1 MPVPGSTMTS
11 FRPLMQGVNGMVVA
25 SHPAAAMAGLD
36 VLRKGGNAI
45 DAGVAVGLALNVVH
59 VDDCSFLGV
68 APTVMYLADRKE
80 VVEIDGLGVWPQAA
94 SVDYFKKNHGGK
106 LTPGVMNSLTPGAAD
121 AWITALSQ
129 FGTMTFGEVASAAI
143 DLAGNGFP
151 MFRYLA
157 GRFVTAYDAYNAHP
171 STAEIFMPNGSPP
184 KQGEMFYQKDLSATL
199 AKLAEIEN
207 SNKGKGREAAMQAAR
222 DDIYTGE
229 LARKIVAFNQE
240 MGGLLTADDLASYH
254 VSVGTPVTVN
264 YRGYDVYSTG
274 PWGQGPTFPQALKI
288 LEGFNLASMGHNSP
302 EYIHTV
308 SQALNLAFADREQY
322 VGDPKFVDVPIK
334 ELLSEEYLV
343 HRRGLID
350 PDVAWPGTP
359 PAGDPRNCKATLNGG
374 PQSPKD
380 APVPVA
386 TAGATGGGTSYF
398 AVIDRD
404 GNIFSSTPS
413 EGTKNG
419 GPVIPGTGLAFSMR
433 GSQSKVDDSVPASV
447 AGGKRPRLTPAP
459 ALVLRDGEPVI
470 ALGAHGGDHIPQGT
484 LQLLLNMLEFGRDP
498 QEAVEEP
505 RFYSYNFPG
514 ASWPSKYEPAML
526 RLEGRISEDATESLR
541 QKGHI
546 IERYPDWWEGSS
558 LYCAITR
565 NPETKVLQGGADP
578 RCEAY
583 GVGY

>member
-1 MPVPGSTMTS
+1 MPVPGTTLTS
-11 FRPLMQGVNGMVVA
+11 FRPLMQGTNGMVVA

-36 VLRKGGNAI
+36 ILKKGGNAI

-94 SVDYFKKNHGGK
+94 SVGYFKKNHDGQ
-106 LTPGVMNSLTPGAAD
+106 LRPGIFNSLTPAAGD
-121 AWITALSQ
+121 AWITALSR
-129 FGTMTFGEVASAAI
+129 FGTMTFGEVAGAAI

-157 GRFVTAYDAYNAHP
+157 GRFVTAFDAYNAHP
-171 STAEIFMPNGSPP
+171 STAEIFLPNGRAA

-199 AKLAEIEN
+199 AKLAEIE
-207 SNKGKGREAAMQAAR
+207 SANKGKGREAALQAAR
-222 DDIYTGE
+222 DEIYTGE
-229 LARKIVAFNQE
+229 LGRTIVAFNQK
-240 MGGLLTADDLASYH
+240 MGGLLTEDDLARYH
-254 VSVGTPVTVN
+254 VKVGTPVTVN
-264 YRGYDVYSTG
+264 YKGYDVYSTG

-288 LEGFNLASMGHNSP
+288 LEGFDLAAMGHNSP

-322 VGDPKFVDVPIK
+322 VGDPDFSDVPIK
-334 ELLSEEYLV
+334 ELLSEEYLSQ
-343 HRRGLID
+343 RRSLID
-350 PDVAWPGTP
+350 PDMAWPGMP
-359 PAGDPRNCKATLNGG
+359 PAGDPRGRKPTLNGG
-374 PQSPKD
+374 PLSPKD

-386 TAGATGGGTSYF
+386 TAGPTGGGTSYF

-419 GPVIPGTGLAFSMR
+419 GPIIPGTGLAFSLR
-433 GSQSKVDDSVPASV
+433 GTQSKVDDAHAASV
-447 AGGKRPRLTPAP
+447 APGKRPRLTPAP

-484 LQLLLNMLEFGRDP
+484 LQLFLNMLEFGRDP

-505 RFYSYNFPG
+505 RFFSYNFPISG
-514 ASWPSKYEPAML
+514 WPSKYEPGML
-526 RLEGRISEDATESLR
+526 RLEGRISDETAESLR
-541 QKGHI
+541 QKGHT
-546 IERYPDWWEGSS
+546 IEMYPDWWEGSS

-565 NPETKVLQGGADP
+565 NPETGVLQGGADP

-583 GVGY
+583 AVGY

>member
-1 MPVPGSTMTS
+1 MPVPGTTLTS
-11 FRPLMQGVNGMVVA
+11 FRPLMQGTNGMVAA

-36 VLRKGGNAI
+36 ILRKGGNAI

-94 SVDYFKKNHGGK
+94 SVEYFKKNHDGQ
-106 LTPGVMNSLTPGAAD
+106 LRPGIFNSLTPAAGD
-121 AWITALSQ
+121 AWITALSR
-129 FGTMTFGEVASAAI
+129 FGTMSFGEVAGAAI

-157 GRFVTAYDAYNAHP
+157 GRFVTAFEAYSAHP
-171 STAEIFMPNGSPP
+171 STAEIFLPNGRAP

-199 AKLAEIEN
+199 AKLAEIE
-207 SNKGKGREAAMQAAR
+207 SVNKRKGREAALQAAR
-222 DDIYTGE
+222 DEIYTGE
-229 LARKIVAFNQE
+229 LGRKIVAFNQE
-240 MGGLLTADDLASYH
+240 MGGLLTEDDLARYH
-254 VSVGTPVTVN
+254 VKVGTPVTVN
-264 YRGYDVYSTG
+264 YKGYDVYSTG

-288 LEGFNLASMGHNSP
+288 LEGFDLASMGHNSP

-322 VGDPKFVDVPIK
+322 VGDPDFFDVPIK
-334 ELLSEEYLV
+334 ELLSEEYLSQ
-343 HRRGLID
+343 RRSLID
-350 PDVAWPGTP
+350 PNMAWPGMP
-359 PAGDPRNCKATLNGG
+359 PAGDPRGRKPTLNGG
-374 PQSPKD
+374 PLSPKD
-380 APVPVA
+380 AAVPVA
-386 TAGATGGGTSYF
+386 TAGPTGGGTSYF

-419 GPVIPGTGLAFSMR
+419 GPIIPGTGLAFSMR
-433 GSQSKVDDSVPASV
+433 GTQSKVDDSHAASV
-447 AGGKRPRLTPAP
+447 APGKRPRLTPAP

-484 LQLLLNMLEFGRDP
+484 LQLFLNMLEFGRDP

-505 RFYSYNFPG
+505 RFYSYNFPISG
-514 ASWPSKYEPAML
+514 WPSKYEPGML
-526 RLEGRISEDATESLR
+526 RLEGRISDETAESLR
-541 QKGHI
+541 QKGHT
-546 IERYPDWWEGSS
+546 IEMYPDWWEGSS
-558 LYCAITR
+558 LYCIITR
-565 NPETKVLQGGADP
+565 NPETGVLQGGADP

-583 GVGY
+583 AVGY

>member
-1 MPVPGSTMTS
+1 MPVPGTTLTS
-11 FRPLMQGVNGMVVA
+11 FRPLMQGTNGMVVA

-68 APTVMYLADRKE
+68 APTLIYLAGRKE

-94 SVDYFKKNHGGK
+94 SVEYFNKNHRGDI
-106 LTPGVMNSLTPGAAD
+106 PVGVLRSLTPAAAD
-121 AWITALSQ
+121 AWITALSR
-129 FGTMTFGEVASAAI
+129 FGTMRFGEVASAAI

-157 GRFVTAYDAYNAHP
+157 GRFVTAFEAYNAHP
-171 STAEIFMPNGSPP
+171 TTAEIFLPNGRGP
-184 KQGEMFYQKDLSATL
+184 KKGEMFYQKDLAATL
-199 AKLAEIEN
+199 SKVADVEAT
-207 SNKGKGREAAMQAAR
+207 SSGQGREAALKAAR
-222 DDIYTGE
+222 DYIYTGE
-229 LARKIVAFNQE
+229 LGSKIVSYNQE
-240 MGGLLTADDLASYH
+240 MGGLLTEEDLARYH
-254 VSVGTPVTVN
+254 VQVGSPVTVN

-288 LEGFNLASMGHNSP
+288 LEGFDLAAMGHNSP

-308 SQALNLAFADREQY
+308 SQALNLAFADRQQY
-322 VGDPKFVDVPIK
+322 VGDPDFVDVPIA
-334 ELLSEEYLV
+334 EMLSEEYLAQ
-343 HRRGLID
+343 RRTLID
-350 PDVAWPGTP
+350 PDLAWPGMP
-359 PAGDPRNCKATLNGG
+359 PAGDPRNRKATLNGG
-374 PQSPKD
+374 PTSPKD

-386 TAGATGGGTSYF
+386 TAGVSGGGTSYF

-419 GPVIPGTGLAFSMR
+419 GAVIPGTGLVFSMR
-433 GSQSKVDDSVPASV
+433 GSQSNLTPGHPASV
-447 AGGKRPRLTPAP
+447 APGKRPRLTPAP
-459 ALVLRDGEPVI
+459 ALVLRDGEAVM

-505 RFYSYNFPG
+505 RFFSYNFPNSG
-514 ASWPSKYEPAML
+514 WPNKFEPGML
-526 RLEGRISEDATESLR
+526 RMEGRIPDKVAEVLR
-541 QKGHI
+541 QKGHT
-546 IERYPDWWEGSS
+546 IEMYPDWWEGSS

-583 GVGY
+583 AIGY

>member
-1 MPVPGSTMTS
+1 MPVPGTTLTS
-11 FRPLMQGVNGMVVA
+11 FRPLMQGVNGMVAA

-36 VLRKGGNAI
+36 VLRNGGNAI

-68 APTVMYLADRKE
+68 APTVIYLAGRKE

-94 SVDYFKKNHGGK
+94 SVDYFNKNHGGK
-106 LTPGVMNSLTPGAAD
+106 MPNGVLRSLTPAAAD
-121 AWITALSQ
+121 AWITALSR
-129 FGTMTFGEVASAAI
+129 FGTMTFGQVAASAI

-157 GRFVTAYDAYNAHP
+157 GRFVTAFDAYNAHP
-171 STAEIFMPNGSPP
+171 STAEIFLPNGRPP
-184 KQGEMFYQKDLSATL
+184 KQGEMFYQKDLAATL
-199 AKLAEIEN
+199 SNLADIEQ
-207 SNKGKGREAAMQAAR
+207 SKSSQGREAALKAAR
-222 DDIYTGE
+222 DHVYTGE
-229 LARKIVAFNQE
+229 LGRKIAAYNQE
-240 MGGLLTADDLASYH
+240 MGGLLTEDDLARYH
-254 VSVGTPVTVN
+254 VSVGRPVSVN

-274 PWGQGPTFPQALKI
+274 PWGQGATFPQALKI
-288 LEGFNLASMGHNSP
+288 LEGFDLAAMGHNSP

-322 VGDPKFVDVPIK
+322 VGDPNFVDVPIK
-334 ELLSEEYLV
+334 ELLSEEYLAK
-343 HRRGLID
+343 RRALID
-350 PDVAWPGTP
+350 PDLAWPGTP
-359 PAGDPRNCKATLNGG
+359 PAGDPRKRQATLNSG
-374 PQSPKD
+374 PLSPKD
-380 APVPVA
+380 AAAPVA
-386 TAGATGGGTSYF
+386 TTGVSGGGTSYF

-419 GPVIPGTGLAFSMR
+419 GPVIPGTGLAFSLR
-433 GSQSKVDDSVPASV
+433 GSQSKLNDQHPASV
-447 AGGKRPRLTPAP
+447 APGKRPRLTPAP
-459 ALVLRDGEPVI
+459 ALVLRDGEPVM

-484 LQLLLNMLEFGRDP
+484 LQLLLNILEFGRDP

-505 RFYSYNFPG
+505 RFYSYNFP
-514 ASWPSKYEPAML
+514 SSNWESKYEPGML
-526 RLEGRISEDATESLR
+526 RLEGRIPDEVAESLR
-541 QKGHI
+541 QKGHT

-583 GVGY
+583 AIGY

>member
-1 MPVPGSTMTS
+1 MPVKGTTLTS

-25 SHPAAAMAGLD
+25 SHPSAAMAGLD

-94 SVDYFKKNHGGK
+94 SIEYFNKNHGGK
-106 LTPGVMNSLTPGAAD
+106 LPPGVLRSLTPAAAD
-121 AWITALSQ
+121 AWITALSR
-129 FGTMTFGEVASAAI
+129 FGTMTFSQVAGSAI

-157 GRFVTAYDAYNAHP
+157 GRFVTAYEAYNAHP
-171 STAEIFMPNGSPP
+171 STAEIFLPNGRAP
-184 KQGEMFYQKDLSATL
+184 KQGEIFYQKDLAATL
-199 AKLAEIEN
+199 SKVAEIED
-207 SNKGKGREAAMQAAR
+207 SNRGQGREAALKAAR
-222 DDIYTGE
+222 DHIYTGE
-229 LARKIVAFNQE
+229 LGRKIAAYNQE
-240 MGGLLTADDLASYH
+240 LGGLLTEEDLARYH
-254 VSVGTPVTVN
+254 VQVGSPVSVN
-264 YRGYDVYSTG
+264 YHGYDIYSTG

-288 LEGFNLASMGHNSP
+288 LEGFDLASMGHNSA

-308 SQALNLAFADREQY
+308 SQALNLAFADRQQY
-322 VGDPKFVDVPIK
+322 VGDPDFVDVPMDD
-334 ELLSEEYLV
+334 LLSEEYLAQ
-343 HRRGLID
+343 RRSLID
-350 PDVAWPGTP
+350 PDLAWPGTP
-359 PAGDPRNCKATLNGG
+359 PAGDSRNRKATLNGG
-374 PQSPKD
+374 PLSPRD

-386 TAGATGGGTSYF
+386 AAGVSGGGTSYF

-419 GPVIPGTGLAFSMR
+419 GPVIPGTGLAFSLR
-433 GSQSKVDDSVPASV
+433 GSQSNLTAGHPASV
-447 AGGKRPRLTPAP
+447 APGKRPRLTPAP
-459 ALVLRDGEPVI
+459 ALVLRDGEPVM

-484 LQLLLNMLEFGRDP
+484 LQLLLNILEFGRDP

-514 ASWPSKYEPAML
+514 SGWPSKYEPGML
-526 RLEGRISEDATESLR
+526 RMEGRIPDEVSETLR
-541 QKGHI
+541 QKGHTV
-546 IERYPDWWEGSS
+546 ERYPDWWEGSS

-583 GVGY
+583 AIGY

>member
-1 MPVPGSTMTS
+1 MPVPGTTLTS
-11 FRPLMQGVNGMVVA
+11 FRPLMQGTNGMVVA

-36 VLRKGGNAI
+36 ILKKGGNAI

-94 SVDYFKKNHGGK
+94 SVEYIKKIHGGQ
-106 LTPGVMNSLTPGAAD
+106 LRPGIFNSLTPAAGD
-121 AWITALSQ
+121 AWITALSR
-129 FGTMTFGEVASAAI
+129 FGTMSFGEVAGAAI

-157 GRFVTAYDAYNAHP
+157 GRFVTAFDAYSAHP
-171 STAEIFMPNGSPP
+171 STAEIFLPNGRAP

-199 AKLAEIEN
+199 AKLAEIE
-207 SNKGKGREAAMQAAR
+207 SANKGKGREAALQAAR
-222 DDIYTGE
+222 DEIYTGE
-229 LARKIVAFNQE
+229 LGRKIVAFNQK
-240 MGGLLTADDLASYH
+240 MGGLLTEDDLARYH
-254 VSVGTPVTVN
+254 VKVGTPVTVN
-264 YRGYDVYSTG
+264 YKGYDVYSTG

-288 LEGFNLASMGHNSP
+288 LEGFDLAAMGHNSP

-322 VGDPKFVDVPIK
+322 VGDPDFSDVPIK
-334 ELLSEEYLV
+334 ELLSEEYLSQ
-343 HRRGLID
+343 RRSLID
-350 PDVAWPGTP
+350 PDMAWPGMP
-359 PAGDPRNCKATLNGG
+359 PAGDPRGGKPTLNGG
-374 PQSPKD
+374 PLSPKD
-380 APVPVA
+380 AAVPVA
-386 TAGATGGGTSYF
+386 TAGPSGGGTSYF

-419 GPVIPGTGLAFSMR
+419 GPIIPGTGLAFSLR
-433 GSQSKVDDSVPASV
+433 GTQSKVDDSHAASV
-447 AGGKRPRLTPAP
+447 APGKRPRLTPAP

-484 LQLLLNMLEFGRDP
+484 LQLFLNMLEFGRDP

-505 RFYSYNFPG
+505 RFFSYNFPISG
-514 ASWPSKYEPAML
+514 WPSKYEPGML
-526 RLEGRISEDATESLR
+526 RLEGRIPDETAESLR
-541 QKGHI
+541 QKGHT
-546 IERYPDWWEGSS
+546 IEMYPDWWEGSS

-565 NPETKVLQGGADP
+565 NPETGVLQGGADP

-583 GVGY
+583 AVGY